1 MAKRKAM
8 LSIDFSAFSDY
19 AEKLDELGAN
29 LEEIFCEIM
38 EDNAEE
44 VQTLTV
50 EAVQNKF
57 LPAKG
62 KFRRLPSK
70 TIASINRN
78 PKASVMGSI
87 IEVPLGF
94 DKSMPGAGGWL
105 ITGTPK
111 MAPDY
116 ELQKIYSRKSYEREL
131 VNRMMQDFQNR
142 IDEIM
147 EEK

>member
-1 MAKRKAM
+1 MAKRKTM
-8 LSIDFSAFSDY
+8 LEVDFSAFEEY

-29 LEEIFCEIM
+29 LEVIFKEIM

-50 EAVQNKF
+50 EAVQNRY

-62 KFRRLPSK
+62 NFRRNPSK
-70 TIASINRN
+70 TIDSINRN

-94 DKSMPGAGGWL
+94 DKSKPGAGGWL

-116 ELQKIYSRKSYEREL
+116 ELQKIYSRKSYEKEL
-131 VNRMMQDFQNR
+131 TRRMMQDFQDR

-147 EEK
+147 EG